1 MTDNW
6 KISNE
11 QMILLFGFL
20 FFALGLLGFIQI
32 GILESLSEIIPLS
45 LGIMLVGILLLAL
58 FLLKNKQNKSK
69 S

>member
-32 GILESLSEIIPLS
+32 GILEGLSEIIPIT

-58 FLLKNKQNKSK
+58 FLLKNKQNKTRS
-69 S
+69 